1 MTDNGG
7 NKQSRVEFDRIE
19 VGVLGNCRE
28 KLTKIDEL
36 AADIRENGLLQPLLV
51 WHKRMRR
58 EPHVLEDGREVWDR
72 YILIAGNRRHAAIA
86 RIRDDEPGAFDS
98 VPVTLKTGNEDD
110 ALFAQIA
117 ENLQREDLTPVEL
130 ANAIYKMRQRGH
142 TQAAIASKLAKSQG
156 WVSRLL
162 KLRERAIPELLKAVG
177 DGDVPLET
185 ALALC
190 DLDDKAQ
197 AKALARFREKRK
209 TSGARDANR
218 DAKSNAGRPQRRSI
232 AELRSRAEVLE
243 SAAAKASPT
252 DPRRVALAILAW
264 VQGTGEWPGFLP
276 RPADDDAQDDAA

>member
-1 MTDNGG
+1 MTDVG
-7 NKQSRVEFDRIE
+7 NKQSRVEYDRIE

-36 AADIRENGLLQPLLV
+36 AADIKENGLLQPLLV

-58 EPHVLEDGREVWDR
+58 EPHILPDGREVWDR
-72 YILIAGNRRHAAIA
+72 YILIAGNRRHAAIG
-86 RIRDDEPGAFDS
+86 RIREDEPDAFS
-98 VPVTLKTGNEDD
+98 MVPVTLKIGNEDD

-117 ENLQREDLTPVEL
+117 ENLQREDLTPIEL

-142 TQAAIASKLAKSQG
+142 TQAAMAAKLSKSQG

-162 KLRERAIPELLKAVG
+162 KLRERACSELLKAVG

-190 DLDDKAQ
+190 ELDDKAQ
-197 AKALARFREKRK
+197 LKALTRFREKRSV
-209 TSGARDANR
+209 SGARDANR
-218 DAKSNAGRPQRRSI
+218 DARSNTGRPQRRSVVEI
-232 AELRSRAEVLE
+232 RSHVELLE
-243 SAAAKASPT
+243 RTAAKASAT

-264 VQGTGEWPGFLP
+264 LQGTGEWPSFLP
-276 RPADDDAQDDAA
+276 RPELEAEDAA

>member
-1 MTDNGG
+1 MTDAM

-28 KLTKIDEL
+28 KLTRIDEL

-58 EPHVLEDGREVWDR
+58 EPHVLPDGREVWDR

-86 RIRDDEPGAFDS
+86 KIRDDEPGAFEA
-98 VPVTLKTGNEDD
+98 VAVTLKTGNEDD

-130 ANAIYKMRQRGH
+130 ANAVYKMRQRGH
-142 TQAAIASKLAKSQG
+142 TQAAIAGKLSKSQG

-162 KLRERAIPELLKAVG
+162 KLRERATSELLKAVG
-177 DGDVPLET
+177 DGEVPLET

-190 DLDDKAQ
+190 ELDDKEQ
-197 AKALARFREKRK
+197 LKALARFREKRNA
-209 TSGARDANR
+209 TGSRDANR
-218 DAKSNAGRPQRRSI
+218 DARTNAGRPQRRT
-232 AELRSRAEVLE
+232 AAEVRSYTELLAR
-243 SAAAKASPT
+243 SAPKASAT
-252 DPRRVALAILAW
+252 DPRRVAHVVLLW
-264 VQGTGEWPGFLP
+264 LQGAEQWPGFLP
-276 RPADDDAQDDAA
+276 RPEDEAGNDAA